1 MLYCVEDS
9 YIQMRRIRVLAKI
22 KKGKCIE
29 GVDARRDFMKIKK
42 ILPLLMAVVVMTA
55 GIPTMASAS
64 EAANTTEAEPQ
75 MDAGAEDAAG
85 NTDLDS
91 GIGADGTS
99 GEGNPVGTD
108 SSLDA
113 NEAVPDADEG
123 NADMTES
130 TDEAKDEEK
139 PVEVLEGDQVETDN
153 VVTLGENLSE
163 EQRNAMYEYFGTSAD
178 KVRTIIVT
186 HADEVKY
193 MEGIATAEQIGAT
206 TNSCAYVEPT
216 DSGGIKVK
224 TANLNYV
231 TSNMIASTLTTAGME
246 NGNVIA
252 ACPFEVSGTGALT
265 GIIMAYET
273 ASGESLDAG
282 KKEAAMEELIAT
294 GNLSDALGSEA
305 ATEVMNEV
313 KTEIIDKGLTDSGEI
328 GEAVNKIADNHDVTL
343 TEEQRQQIISVMEK
357 ISQYDYDLDAI
368 QNTLDSL
375 NDKVGALESAWNS
388 IKSFFVGSDDGI
400 LSETN
405 EAALGGDVL
414 TDSTVSEGGFKDGL
428 LTRVMNFFKK
438 D

>member
-1 MLYCVEDS
+1 
-9 YIQMRRIRVLAKI
+9 
-22 KKGKCIE
+22 
-29 GVDARRDFMKIKK
+29 MKIKK

-130 TDEAKDEEK
+130 TDETKDEEK

-428 LTRVMNFFKK
+428 LTRIMNFFKK

>member
-1 MLYCVEDS
+1 
-9 YIQMRRIRVLAKI
+9 
-22 KKGKCIE
+22 
-29 GVDARRDFMKIKK
+29 
-42 ILPLLMAVVVMTA
+42 
-55 GIPTMASAS
+55 
-64 EAANTTEAEPQ
+64 

-178 KVRTIIVT
+178 KVRTIIVA

-273 ASGESLDAG
+273 ASGERLDAG

-428 LTRVMNFFKK
+428 LTRIMNFFKK